1 MRVVDFCN
9 MTPPIHGIAEQRDR
23 RFDPA
28 LRPGSPALQRLA
40 RAVIDRASSLERRI
54 RRRRAEDQRI
64 FETAVGALVAN
75 VVHAQLEARE
85 QPIRIPLA
93 KAELSRTRRPAD
105 FMTEAFRDTVRLLHS
120 AEVVEVRIGEHH
132 QFDRRQSTIRM
143 GAWLSKALDSIEVG
157 FDDIA
162 RDPAYLA
169 PPVALRSR
177 KVAGV
182 RTPLPLPET
191 PEARRLVEEMESINR
206 WIAEARL
213 EWAGEPLDT
222 GRRHLVRVFNN
233 GSLRSGGRLWKG
245 FWMDRPRDE
254 RDIYLRI
261 NGERIATLDFAH
273 IGVTLAYSIV
283 GAEPPGSDLYAI
295 PGTFGRR
302 EGVKKVLNALLCA
315 EQVPTRFPAG
325 TRALFPSRATFVQVL
340 EAISRHHPALVPL
353 FGQGVALQL
362 QYLESEVMVR
372 ALLRLQQHQV
382 VGLPVHDALLVPV
395 SHAFL
400 AKDVLEFTFR
410 AVTGIEGRVEVVLPP
425 HPLSLQPSTPMG

>member
-1 MRVVDFCN
+1 VVDFCT
-9 MTPPIHGIAEQRDR
+9 MPPPIHGIAKQRDR

-28 LRPGSPALQRLA
+28 LRPGSPALERLV
-40 RAVIDRASSLERRI
+40 REVINRASTLEKRI

-64 FETAVGALVAN
+64 FETAIGALVAN
-75 VVHAQLEARE
+75 VVHAQLEGRE
-85 QPIRIPLA
+85 RPIRIPLA

-120 AEVVEVRIGEHH
+120 AEVVEMRIGEHH
-132 QFDRRQSTIRM
+132 QSDRRQSTIRI
-143 GAWLSKALDSIEVG
+143 GAWLSTALDALEVD

-169 PPVALRSR
+169 PPVVVRSR
-177 KVAGV
+177 KVAGI

-191 PEARRLVEEMESINR
+191 AEARRLVDEMESINC
-206 WIAEARL
+206 WIAGARL
-213 EWAGEPLDT
+213 EWTGEPLDT

-245 FWMDRPRDE
+245 FWMDRPRDQ
-254 RDIYLRI
+254 RDSYLRI

-273 IGVTLAYSIV
+273 MGVTLAYSIV
-283 GAEPPGSDLYAI
+283 GAEPPESDLYAV

-302 EGVKKVLNALLCA
+302 EGVKKVLNAVLCA

-325 TRALFPSRATFVQVL
+325 TRALFPSRARFAQVL
-340 EAISRHHPALVPL
+340 EAISRHHPGLVPL

-400 AKDVLEFTFR
+400 AKDVLESTFR
-410 AVTGIEGRVEVVLPP
+410 TVTGIEGRVEVVLPP